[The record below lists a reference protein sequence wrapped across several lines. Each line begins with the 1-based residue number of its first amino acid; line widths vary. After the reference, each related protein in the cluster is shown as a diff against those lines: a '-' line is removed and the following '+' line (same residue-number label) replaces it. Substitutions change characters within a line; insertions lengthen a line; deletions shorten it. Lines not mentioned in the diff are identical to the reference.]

1 MYAIIQQ
8 VSYIKRRIENSIKL
22 YDKCII
28 NKDDLNVLLLRYL
41 TQEQI
46 KKLYL
51 RLNI

>member
-8 VSYIKRRIENSIKL
+8 VDHIKQKVENSIKL
-22 YDKCII
+22 YDDCII
-28 NKDDLNVLLLRYL
+28 NKEELNVLLLRYL

-51 RLNI
+51 RLGI